1 MLPGKYIKRGSQN
14 NVQCRMPVEHGLYG
28 SFLNH
33 RNFKVIKDVYFYL
46 EIAKKKKKKYTK
58 SFTILLEIIY
68 VMSIYT
74 QLINA
79 IFFKPT
85 Q

>member
-46 EIAKKKKKKYTK
+46 EIAKKKKVHKEFYDPMRDN
-58 SFTILLEIIY
+58 LCNEYIY
-68 VMSIYT
+68 PVD
-74 QLINA
+74 QCN
-79 IFFKPT
+79 IF
-85 Q
+85 

>member
-46 EIAKKKKKKYTK
+46 EIAKKKKYTK

>member
-46 EIAKKKKKKYTK
+46 EIAKKKVHKEFYDP
-58 SFTILLEIIY
+58 IRD
-68 VMSIYT
+68 
-74 QLINA
+74 N
-79 IFFKPT
+79 
-85 Q
+85 

>member
-14 NVQCRMPVEHGLYG
+14 NLQCRMPVEHGLYG

-33 RNFKVIKDVYFYL
+33 RNFKVINDVYFYL
-46 EIAKKKKKKYTK
+46 EIAKKKKKYTK